1 MGNRVQNFNA
11 CLPLR
16 RDTAYLYDS
25 GGSFDLISYESSL
38 SHRLEDSFGN
48 LFRRFNS
55 FEKGFQRV
63 KRKIRYLLLHK
74 YIYFEMI

>member
-48 LFRRFNS
+48 LFRR
-55 FEKGFQRV
+55 
-63 KRKIRYLLLHK
+63 
-74 YIYFEMI
+74 